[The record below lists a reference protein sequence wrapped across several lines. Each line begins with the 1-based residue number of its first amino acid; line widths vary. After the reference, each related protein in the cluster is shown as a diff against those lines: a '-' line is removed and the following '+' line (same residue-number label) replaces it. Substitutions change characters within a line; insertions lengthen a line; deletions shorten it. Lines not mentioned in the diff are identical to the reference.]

1 MSKQKSRGRQKCVGT
16 HAWST
21 SVASAFRRTLSIE
34 AHARMNSLRK
44 KSSRCHSEPSEESL
58 LIQNESLRGIL
69 RAKSALRMMAFRFFP
84 QPMKAGTTESKT
96 DRQAD
101 YSAQSINDEPRVL
114 SLTGPAHPR
123 SE

>member
-69 RAKSALRMMAFRFFP
+69 RAKLALRMTAFCFFP
-84 QPMKAGTTESKT
+84 QTMKAGATESKT